1 MLKRLL
7 SIAALATTFIGM
19 PVLGVLEYYSKI
31 KMGMYRYVF
40 MKNAR
45 LAANIFTPE
54 AVSLIQVIS
63 PVLILLILIMLV
75 RYEFRRKVKVCRYW
89 QLYGAVMAAAGW
101 LIFQETNF
109 TPYTS
114 KGWLTAPWF
123 GIALLLSE
131 ALWLVASILFICKKP
146 EDV

>member
-7 SIAALATTFIGM
+7 NIAALATTFIGM

-45 LAANIFTPE
+45 LAADIFTPE

-75 RYEFRRKVKVCRYW
+75 RAKMCRYW

-101 LIFQETNF
+101 LIFQEANF

-131 ALWLVASILFICKKP
+131 ALWLAASILFICKKP
-146 EDV
+146 EDA

>member
-45 LAANIFTPE
+45 LAADIFTPE
-54 AVSLIQVIS
+54 TVSLIQVIS

-75 RYEFRRKVKVCRYW
+75 RAKMCRYW

-101 LIFQETNF
+101 LIFQEANF

-131 ALWLVASILFICKKP
+131 ALWLAASILFICKKP
-146 EDV
+146 EDA

>member
-7 SIAALATTFIGM
+7 SIAALVTTFIGM

-45 LAANIFTPE
+45 LAADIFTPE

-75 RYEFRRKVKVCRYW
+75 RAKMCRYW

-131 ALWLVASILFICKKP
+131 ALWLAASILFICKKP
-146 EDV
+146 EDA

>member
-45 LAANIFTPE
+45 LAADIFTPE

-75 RYEFRRKVKVCRYW
+75 RAKMCRYW

-131 ALWLVASILFICKKP
+131 ALWLAASILFICKKP
-146 EDV
+146 EDA

>member
-7 SIAALATTFIGM
+7 SIAALVTTFIGM

-45 LAANIFTPE
+45 LAADIFTPE
-54 AVSLIQVIS
+54 TVSLIQVIS
-63 PVLILLILIMLV
+63 SVLILLILIMLV
-75 RYEFRRKVKVCRYW
+75 RAKMCRYW

-131 ALWLVASILFICKKP
+131 ALWLAASILFICKKP
-146 EDV
+146 EDA